1 MKISNE
7 DKVKSILKKY
17 LKCKIDKNASQKT
30 IEAWDSMNY
39 LLICSDIE
47 KQFKIKIN
55 SKNLNKFNSL
65 KNILKLIK

>member
-17 LKCKIDKNASQKT
+17 LKCKIDNNASQKT
-30 IEAWDSMNY
+30 ISSWDSMNY

-47 KQFKIKIN
+47 SQFGIKIN
-55 SKNLNKFNSL
+55 SKNLNKFDSF